1 MLHSLHNLYTGAP
14 ILPNVL
20 KSPNLT
26 YAISR
31 FLAKIIPVPISPNF
45 FEIYISNYFV
55 CVMNDV
61 TSRIEFRKSTLINF
75 YLIEFDEVLN
85 STHFGDSRHS
95 NLS

>member
-1 MLHSLHNLYTGAP
+1 MLVTGGA
-14 ILPNVL
+14 I
-20 KSPNLT
+20 SPKKI
-26 YAISR
+26 YAITQC
-31 FLAKIIPVPISPNF
+31 LANILSVPISPNF

-61 TSRIEFRKSTLINF
+61 TSRIEFPKSTLINF
-75 YLIEFDEVLN
+75 YLIAFDGVLN